1 MILRKRKFRALE
13 TALGYRF
20 KSEALLEQALTHSS
34 VRGADAKRLDNERLE
49 FLGDRVLGLCIVE
62 RLHETHPKAKEGE
75 VARRYNTL
83 VRAEACAAVA
93 RAVGLGTELRLSP
106 SEADSGGREKD
117 GILADA
123 MEAVLGAV
131 FLDGGFG
138 KARDV
143 VRRIWIGEGG
153 GAKPEAASGHI
164 DPKSA
169 LQEWAQGRG
178 LALPRYISLART
190 GPDHAPMFT
199 CEVIVPGHDP
209 ASGTGPSKRAAE
221 QAAASALLE
230 AVALMAQTA
239 GAVDNQDRRH
249 A

>member
-1 MILRKRKFRALE
+1 MRINQLDLIRFGKFTDRQVTLPSAERDFHVIAGPNEAGKSTIRAAIQDLLYGIPKNTPHSFLHPMPDMRLGALIEHGGTTLAFHRTKGNKQTLR
-13 TALGYRF
+13 T
-20 KSEALLEQALTHSS
+20 
-34 VRGADAKRLDNERLE
+34 
-49 FLGDRVLGLCIVE
+49 
-62 RLHETHPKAKEGE
+62 P
-75 VARRYNTL
+75 
-83 VRAEACAAVA
+83 
-93 RAVGLGTELRLSP
+93 
-106 SEADSGGREKD
+106 KD

-199 CEVIVPGHDP
+199 CEVVVPGHDP

-230 AVALMAQTA
+230 AVALMAKPA
-239 GAVDNQDRRH
+239 SAVANQDRRH